1 MSIISS
7 VDLTLDAPYILV
19 SFKQVSFKQR
29 IEILLSRQY
38 CIAFIVQ
45 GDAMWSMSCGPYN
58 FVIGSNIDMSAMC
71 DDANTTGVLLIAAV
85 IWQVD

>member
-19 SFKQVSFKQR
+19 SFKQR
-29 IEILLSRQY
+29 IKILLSRQY

-45 GDAMWSMSCGPYN
+45 GDAMWSMSCGSYN
-58 FVIGSNIDMSAMC
+58 FVIESNIDMSA
-71 DDANTTGVLLIAAV
+71 DVKRG
-85 IWQVD
+85 